1 MQFFL
6 LIRSIDSV
14 AVAIAVAVF
23 IILVNE
29 SFAISPILL
38 AEILAYN
45 KSALCRSAS
54 LAIQFCYTLI
64 YNSLSIRPSSG
75 VQQTV
80 HVTHQNS
87 GFGSDWITHS
97 TLCSPTWRYKKLRLC
112 MHYTLLFKRFVLSLE
127 RLVFFYQKEEDR
139 DRRIVT
145 SSGL

>member
-23 IILVNE
+23 IKLVNE

-54 LAIQFCYTLI
+54 LAF
-64 YNSLSIRPSSG
+64 S
-75 VQQTV
+75 
-80 HVTHQNS
+80 
-87 GFGSDWITHS
+87 
-97 TLCSPTWRYKKLRLC
+97 
-112 MHYTLLFKRFVLSLE
+112 FV
-127 RLVFFYQKEEDR
+127 
-139 DRRIVT
+139 IH
-145 SSGL
+145 

>member
-1 MQFFL
+1 MHKKVCRTCNFFL

-54 LAIQFCYTLI
+54 LAF
-64 YNSLSIRPSSG
+64 S
-75 VQQTV
+75 
-80 HVTHQNS
+80 
-87 GFGSDWITHS
+87 
-97 TLCSPTWRYKKLRLC
+97 
-112 MHYTLLFKRFVLSLE
+112 FV
-127 RLVFFYQKEEDR
+127 
-139 DRRIVT
+139 IH
-145 SSGL
+145 